1 MTFRTHGRG
10 LESQNQNLSELGR
23 FLGLA
28 EQQFRY
34 SFSLNT
40 PEWVKV
46 IKTPL

>member
-1 MTFRTHGRG
+1 MAEAWSHRTRTY
-10 LESQNQNLSELGR
+10 SELGR
-23 FLGLA
+23 FLGLV

-40 PEWVKV
+40 LGWVKV